1 MTDPDNLASKSVEDR
16 MPEELSLAGDFP
28 KVTHEQWEE
37 AVLKVLN
44 RGRPEGKE
52 LNIEQGMKRLEPTTV
67 DGIQIEPMYR
77 RQDAPE
83 KLGVPGVPPFTRGTT
98 IREGGMDAWD
108 VRALHEDPDVAF
120 TKKAVIADLE
130 RGVTSLWL
138 RVGADAIKP
147 EDIAGDLK
155 DVLLDLAKV
164 EVSSRDDQEAAAQ
177 ALLDVYIESK
187 IDADKLSF
195 NLGLDPI
202 GFAALNGGNPDLSG
216 MAEWVKKT
224 ENYKNSRPFVVDA
237 TIYHN
242 AGAGDVHELAW
253 AVATGVEYVR
263 AFIEQGLTAEQ
274 AFDSI
279 NFRVT
284 ATHDEFLTI
293 SRLRALRT
301 LWNRVGEVF
310 EVPAAKRG
318 ARQEAVTSWRELT
331 RDDPYV
337 NILRGTIATFGA
349 AVGGAEAVT
358 TLPFDAAI
366 GLPKSDFSRRI
377 ARNTGIIL
385 AEESNIGRAND
396 PAGGSFYVEELTKKL
411 EDAGWA
417 EFQAVE
423 AAGGM
428 AAALTGDHVR
438 TELDKLNTE
447 RAKRLATRKQPITA
461 VSEFPL
467 LDAKSVE
474 TKPYP
479 AAPAREGLEWH
490 RDAEVFEALV
500 DRSATCPERPKV
512 FLACLGTRRDFGPR
526 EGFSA
531 PVWHIAG
538 METPECEGGTTEE
551 VVKAFKESGAD
562 IADLCSN
569 AKTYAAQGLEVAKAL
584 KEAGAKLVYLSGAF
598 KEFGDDAAEAEKVI
612 DGRIYLGMDVVDVL
626 TATLDTLGVAK

>member
-1 MTDPDNLASKSVEDR
+1 M
-16 MPEELSLAGDFP
+16 
-28 KVTHEQWEE
+28 
-37 AVLKVLN
+37 
-44 RGRPEGKE
+44 
-52 LNIEQGMKRLEPTTV
+52 
-67 DGIQIEPMYR
+67 
-77 RQDAPE
+77 
-83 KLGVPGVPPFTRGTT
+83 
-98 IREGGMDAWD
+98 
-108 VRALHEDPDVAF
+108 
-120 TKKAVIADLE
+120 
-130 RGVTSLWL
+130 
-138 RVGADAIKP
+138 
-147 EDIAGDLK
+147 
-155 DVLLDLAKV
+155 
-164 EVSSRDDQEAAAQ
+164 
-177 ALLDVYIESK
+177 
-187 IDADKLSF
+187 
-195 NLGLDPI
+195 
-202 GFAALNGGNPDLSG
+202 
-216 MAEWVKKT
+216 
-224 ENYKNSRPFVVDA
+224 
-237 TIYHN
+237 
-242 AGAGDVHELAW
+242 HELAW
-253 AVATGVEYVR
+253 AIATGVEYVR

-279 NFRVT
+279 NFRVS
-284 ATHDEFLTI
+284 ATHDQFLTI

-310 EVPAAKRG
+310 EVPAAKCG

-337 NILRGTIATFGA
+337 NILRGTISTFGA

-366 GLPKSDFSRRI
+366 GLPKGDFSRRI

-396 PAGGSFYVEELTKKL
+396 PAGGSFYVEALTKKL
-411 EDAGWA
+411 EEVGWA

-428 AAALTGDHVR
+428 VAALTGGHVR
-438 TELDKLNTE
+438 TELDKLNGE
-447 RAKRLATRKQPITA
+447 RTKRLATRKQPITA

-467 LDAKSVE
+467 LDAKTVE
-474 TKPYP
+474 TKPFP
-479 AAPAREGLEWH
+479 EIAERKGLEWH
-490 RDAEVFEALV
+490 RDAEIFEALV
-500 DRSATCPERPKV
+500 DRSATCSERPKV

-551 VVKAFKESGAD
+551 VVKAFKESGAE

-598 KEFGDDAAEAEKVI
+598 KEFGDDAAEAEKIV

-626 TATLDTLGVAK
+626 TTTLDTLGVAK